1 LAGVEVVGS
10 DFNDSNLSGASL
22 QNARLV
28 ADDFNGA
35 NLRNVNFQG
44 AALCAHDDSV
54 DDDGAVRYGRLHC
67 SDFSGA
73 DLHGANFRG
82 AQICDYAGRGRAGR
96 CTALDAATLRNLGHA
111 NLDGAEGP

>member
-1 LAGVEVVGS
+1 MR
-10 DFNDSNLSGASL
+10 
-22 QNARLV
+22 NAQLIGDGFR
-28 ADDFNGA
+28 DA

-44 AALCAHDDSV
+44 AALCAHDTDIDEDNGNEV
-54 DDDGAVRYGRLHC
+54 VRTGRLHC

-73 DLHGANFRG
+73 DLRGANFHG
-82 AQICDYAGRGRAGR
+82 AQICDYAGRHESRR